1 MHSIGRTALALLTA
15 FSTSALAAPI
25 SLSCRSEYEKEGE
38 QKTETKY
45 FYIDV
50 EDKEMLLSAKKEKWK
65 VLEDFKADKVSVTGT
80 FFLGYRDIYT
90 VYTINR
96 VTLELNSTLYMFK
109 KENQLAPAKCEISKF
124 DIDTKF

>member
-1 MHSIGRTALALLTA
+1 MKKIMIILCSIYAGSSLAE
-15 FSTSALAAPI
+15 PI
-25 SLSCRSEYEKEGE
+25 SLSCISEYEKEGE

-50 EDKEMLLSAKKEKWK
+50 ENKEMLLSAKKEKWQ

-80 FFLGYRDIYT
+80 FFLGSRDIYT